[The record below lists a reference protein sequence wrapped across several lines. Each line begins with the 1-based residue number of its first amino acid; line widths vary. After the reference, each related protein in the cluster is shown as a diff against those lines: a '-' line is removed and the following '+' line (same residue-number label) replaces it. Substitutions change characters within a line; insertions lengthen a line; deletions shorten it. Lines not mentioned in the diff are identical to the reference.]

1 MRLRSAVLIIAPS
14 VLAACVAPAGQEG
27 GSRNDRSPAL
37 ISDAYTPLPEAF
49 EARIRS
55 PRAWRAR
62 VTTKALVL
70 EGPMPRRNLVIERSE
85 EMFDGR
91 NVVGRDA
98 LGTVEIRATPRLCHD
113 GLDDVWLP
121 FTVRMTIEGTAPLLG
136 CGIPINQSSSSSQ
149 P

>member
-1 MRLRSAVLIIAPS
+1 MPLRSAVLIIAPS
-14 VLAACVAPAGQEG
+14 VLAACMAPAAQEG
-27 GSRNDRSPAL
+27 GSRNGRSSAL

-49 EARIRS
+49 EATIRS

-62 VTTKALVL
+62 VAAKALVL

-85 EMFDGR
+85 VMFDGR

-98 LGTVEIRATPRLCHD
+98 LGTVEIRATPRLCQD
-113 GLDDVWLP
+113 GVDGAWLP
-121 FTVRMTIEGTAPLLG
+121 YTVRITIEGTAPLLG
-136 CGIPINQSSSSSQ
+136 CGIPINHSSSSSQ